1 MKRFNWLDWRKQLA
15 EAGHRPFSR
24 ITFSELYTCDTQR
37 GSKGFIRQSALGGI
51 MKKVRVVGSRFLIA
65 LILILCFGTRLAQA
79 QGPAAPPR
87 HVIIDTDPGV
97 DDSFAIL
104 LALRSPDIAVDAI
117 TVVFGNVTLDIGT
130 QVALRLVE
138 VADRTDVPVARGAA
152 GPLVRKFT
160 MQNAH
165 GPDGML
171 GQSGTFPVPKTQL
184 VATPAVELMRSIIR
198 KNPGKVS
205 LIPIGPLTN
214 VATLLREDPEI
225 AGMIPQIVLMGG
237 SISGGNMTPAAE
249 SNIWHDPE
257 AAQIVFHSGIPIVMV
272 GLDVTRKM
280 EFKDEYVRQL
290 EASSDPV
297 AQAAG
302 RLGRAGV
309 RQTTPLGGGPPVFVG
324 RVLHDPLAMAA
335 FIDPSII
342 KVQKCHIEIETS
354 GELTAGETLGYCN
367 GRPVRDSEPQVAEI
381 GLPGDGMQ
389 PIATSAPNADVAVD
403 VDVAKYF
410 QLVMPRLL
418 GKAAG
423 SSNSQ
428 AR

>member
-1 MKRFNWLDWRKQLA
+1 
-15 EAGHRPFSR
+15 
-24 ITFSELYTCDTQR
+24 
-37 GSKGFIRQSALGGI
+37 
-51 MKKVRVVGSRFLIA
+51 MKKVRIVIAKVAVTLFVIVLSSAQCARAQNSVV
-65 LILILCFGTRLAQA
+65 T
-79 QGPAAPPR
+79 PR
-87 HVIIDTDPGV
+87 HVIIDADPGV

-104 LALRSPDIAVDAI
+104 LALRSPDVTVDAV

-138 VADRTDVPVARGAA
+138 VAGRTDVPVARGAA
-152 GPLVRKFT
+152 APLVRKFT

-171 GQSGTFPVPKTQL
+171 GQSGTFPVPKTKP

-225 AGMIPQIVLMGG
+225 AGMIQEIVLMGG

-257 AAQIVFHSGIPIVMV
+257 AAQIVFHSGIPITMV

-309 RQTTPLGGGPPVFVG
+309 RQNTPPGGGPPILVG
-324 RVLHDPLAMAA
+324 RVLHDPLAMAS

-342 KVQKCHIEIETS
+342 KVEKCHIEIETS

-381 GLPGDGMQ
+381 GQPGDGMQ
-389 PIATSAPNADVAVD
+389 PTATAAPNADVAVD

-418 GKAAG
+418 GKVSS

-428 AR
+428 TR